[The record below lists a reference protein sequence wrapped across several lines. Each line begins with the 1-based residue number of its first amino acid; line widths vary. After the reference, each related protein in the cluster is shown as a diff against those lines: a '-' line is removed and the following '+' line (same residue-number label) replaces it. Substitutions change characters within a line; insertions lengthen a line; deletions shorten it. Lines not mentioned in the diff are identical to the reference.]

1 MLPRARAGLPDV
13 VTDRSTDSNAEPM
26 AMSSKIADLARF
38 LPGLRVLD
46 GYSRPRLRLDT
57 IAALSVWAVV
67 VPQGLAYGELAGI
80 PAVAGLY
87 TAAAGMLLYG
97 LFGSSRYLNVGP
109 ESSVAIVVA
118 ASVAPLAGGDPERA
132 IALTSMLAILVGGVL
147 LVGALLRLGVVTR
160 LLSAPILTGYLAG
173 AAVIIAASQI
183 PKLFGISPAGDEWWQ
198 QLGDVASNLDATNGW
213 SLGIGICVIVVLL
226 VLQRIVP
233 RLPASL
239 IAMAVATVVVAA
251 TDWASSNGV
260 AVVGEVGRGIPVPA
274 IPRAPLA
281 DMFSLL
287 APAGSIALLVFA
299 SSVATGSALASR
311 DREDLDTT
319 REFVGLAAAGV
330 GAGLIQGFPAN
341 GSDSRSFIVANSE
354 ARSQS
359 ANMIAAVMVLITV
372 LLLTPLFRNLPIA
385 ALGAVVLVSAISL
398 VDIARFRSLR
408 RVRTSDF
415 ILSLVTFL
423 GVLTFGVLG
432 GIVIGVVVSL
442 LETMRRAILP
452 HTAVLGEVA
461 GSPTFRDIENYEDA
475 ETVPG
480 LIVYRFDSPLFFAN
494 ADVFKHDIQTLVA
507 RARHPVRQ
515 LVVNAEGITDMDV
528 TGAEALERVIADLRD
543 DGVRFAMARVRTSL
557 REMIKEMG
565 LEEKIGSE
573 NFFLRVADAASGFR
587 SVGSSSSPSP

>member
-1 MLPRARAGLPDV
+1 M
-13 VTDRSTDSNAEPM
+13 
-26 AMSSKIADLARF
+26 
-38 LPGLRVLD
+38 
-46 GYSRPRLRLDT
+46 

-80 PAVAGLY
+80 PPVAGLY
-87 TAAAGMLLYG
+87 TAMAGMLLYG
-97 LFGSSRYLNVGP
+97 LFGSSRYMNVGP

-118 ASVAPLAGGDPERA
+118 ASIGPLAGGDPERA

-147 LVGALLRLGVVTR
+147 LLGALLRFGVVTR
-160 LLSAPILTGYLAG
+160 LLSTPILTGYLAG

-183 PKLFGISPAGDEWWQ
+183 PKLFGITPSGDEWWQ
-198 QLGDVASNLDATNGW
+198 QIGDVMTNLDATNGR
-213 SLGIGICVIVVLL
+213 SLGIGIGVVIVLL

-239 IAMAVATVVVAA
+239 IAMAIATIIVAA

-260 AVVGEVGRGIPVPA
+260 AVVGEVGRGVPVPA

-281 DMFSLL
+281 DVLSLL
-287 APAGSIALLVFA
+287 APAGSVALLVFA

-319 REFVGLAAAGV
+319 REFVGLAAAGI

-341 GSDSRSFIVANSE
+341 GSDSRSFIVANGT

-359 ANMIAAVMVLITV
+359 ANMIGALMVLVTV

-385 ALGAVVLVSAISL
+385 ALGAVVLMAAVSL

-415 ILSLVTFL
+415 VLSLVTLL
-423 GVLTFGVLG
+423 GVLVFGVLQ
-432 GIVIGVVVSL
+432 GIVIGVAVSL

-475 ETVPG
+475 ATVPG
-480 LIVYRFDSPLFFAN
+480 LIVYRFDAPLFFAN
-494 ADVFKHDIQTLVA
+494 ADVFKRDIRELVA
-507 RARHPVRQ
+507 KARHPVRQ
-515 LVVNAEGITDMDV
+515 VVINAEGITDMDV
-528 TGAEALERVIADLRD
+528 TGAEALDRVIADLHD
-543 DGVRFAMARVRTSL
+543 DGVRFMMARVRTSL
-557 REMIKEMG
+557 RQTIEELG
-565 LEEKIGSE
+565 LEEKIGAD
-573 NFFLRVADAASGFR
+573 NFFLRVSDAASGFPAVSPTSTR
-587 SVGSSSSPSP
+587 SP

>member
-1 MLPRARAGLPDV
+1 M
-13 VTDRSTDSNAEPM
+13 N
-26 AMSSKIADLARF
+26 SKISGLARF

-46 GYSRPRLRLDT
+46 GYSRPRLRLDM

-87 TAAAGMLLYG
+87 TAMAGMLLYG

-118 ASVAPLAGGDPERA
+118 ASIGPLAGGDPELA

-147 LVGALLRLGVVTR
+147 LLGALLRLGVVTR

-183 PKLFGISPAGDEWWQ
+183 PKLFGISPSGDEWWQ
-198 QLGDVASNLDATNGW
+198 QIGEVVTSLDASNGW
-213 SLGIGICVIVVLL
+213 SLGIGIGVIILL
-226 VLQRIVP
+226 VALQRIVP

-239 IAMAVATVVVAA
+239 IAMAFATVIVAA
-251 TDWASSNGV
+251 TDWANTNGV
-260 AVVGEVGRGIPVPA
+260 AVVGEVGRGIPVPG
-274 IPRAPLA
+274 IPKAPLA
-281 DMFSLL
+281 DVLSLL
-287 APAGSIALLVFA
+287 APAGSVALLVFA

-319 REFVGLAAAGV
+319 REFVGLAMAGV

-341 GSDSRSFIVANSE
+341 GSDSRSFIVANGE

-359 ANMIAAVMVLITV
+359 ANMIGAVMVLVTV

-385 ALGAVVLVSAISL
+385 ALGAVVLVSAVSL

-415 ILSLVTFL
+415 VLSLVTLL
-423 GVLTFGVLG
+423 GVLVFGVLA
-432 GIVIGVVVSL
+432 GIVIGVAVSL

-452 HTAVLGEVA
+452 HTAVLGEVG

-475 ETVPG
+475 ATVPG
-480 LIVYRFDSPLFFAN
+480 LIVYRFDAPLFFAN
-494 ADVFKHDIQTLVA
+494 ADVFKRDIRELVA
-507 RARHPVRQ
+507 KARHPVRQ
-515 LVVNAEGITDMDV
+515 VVVNAEGITDMDV
-528 TGAEALERVIADLRD
+528 TGAEALDRVIADLHD
-543 DGVRFAMARVRTSL
+543 DGVRFTMARVRTSL
-557 REMIKEMG
+557 RQTIEELG
-565 LEEKIGSE
+565 LEEKIGAD
-573 NFFLRVADAASGFR
+573 NFFLRVADAASGFSPVDPTSTR
-587 SVGSSSSPSP
+587 SP

>member
-1 MLPRARAGLPDV
+1 M
-13 VTDRSTDSNAEPM
+13 N
-26 AMSSKIADLARF
+26 SKISGLARF

-46 GYSRPRLRLDT
+46 GYSRPRLRLDM

-87 TAAAGMLLYG
+87 TAMAGMLLYG

-118 ASVAPLAGGDPERA
+118 ASIGPLAGGDPELA

-147 LVGALLRLGVVTR
+147 LLGALLRLGVVTR

-183 PKLFGISPAGDEWWQ
+183 PKLFGISPSGDEWWQ
-198 QLGDVASNLDATNGW
+198 QIGEVVTSLDASNGW
-213 SLGIGICVIVVLL
+213 SLGIGIGVIILL
-226 VLQRIVP
+226 VALQRIVP

-239 IAMAVATVVVAA
+239 IAMAFATVIVAA
-251 TDWASSNGV
+251 TDWANTNGV
-260 AVVGEVGRGIPVPA
+260 AVVGEVGRGIPVPG
-274 IPRAPLA
+274 IPKAPLA
-281 DMFSLL
+281 DVLSLL
-287 APAGSIALLVFA
+287 APAGSVALLVFA

-319 REFVGLAAAGV
+319 REFVGLAMAGV

-341 GSDSRSFIVANSE
+341 GSDSRSFIVANGE

-359 ANMIAAVMVLITV
+359 ANMIGAVMVLVTV

-385 ALGAVVLVSAISL
+385 ALGAVVLVSAVSL

-415 ILSLVTFL
+415 VLSLVTLL
-423 GVLTFGVLG
+423 GVLVFGVLA
-432 GIVIGVVVSL
+432 GIVIGVAVSL

-475 ETVPG
+475 ATVPG
-480 LIVYRFDSPLFFAN
+480 LIVYRFDAPLFFAN
-494 ADVFKHDIQTLVA
+494 ADVFKRDIRELVA
-507 RARHPVRQ
+507 KARHPVRQ
-515 LVVNAEGITDMDV
+515 VVVNAEGITDMDV
-528 TGAEALERVIADLRD
+528 TGAEALDRVIADLHD
-543 DGVRFAMARVRTSL
+543 DGVRFTMARVRTSL
-557 REMIKEMG
+557 RQTIEELG
-565 LEEKIGSE
+565 LEEKIGAD
-573 NFFLRVADAASGFR
+573 NFFLRVADAASGFSPVDPTSTR
-587 SVGSSSSPSP
+587 SP

>member
-1 MLPRARAGLPDV
+1 MN
-13 VTDRSTDSNAEPM
+13 SK
-26 AMSSKIADLARF
+26 MSGVSRF
-38 LPGLRVLD
+38 LPGLRLFD
-46 GYSRPRLRLDT
+46 GYSRPRLRLDM
-57 IAALSVWAVV
+57 IAALSIWAVV

-87 TAAAGMLLYG
+87 TAGAGMLLYG

-118 ASVAPLAGGDPERA
+118 ASIGPLAGGDPERA

-147 LVGALLRLGVVTR
+147 LLGALLRFGVVTR

-183 PKLFGISPAGDEWWQ
+183 PKLFGIAPSGDEWWRQ
-198 QLGDVASNLDATNGW
+198 IGDVMTNLDATNGW
-213 SLGIGICVIVVLL
+213 SLGIGIGVVIVLL
-226 VLQRIVP
+226 VLQRVVP

-239 IAMAVATVVVAA
+239 IAMAFATVIVAA

-274 IPRAPLA
+274 IPNAPLA
-281 DMFSLL
+281 DVLSLL
-287 APAGSIALLVFA
+287 APAGSVALLVFA

-341 GSDSRSFIVANSE
+341 GSDSRSFIVANGE

-359 ANMIAAVMVLITV
+359 ANMIGAVMVLVTV

-385 ALGAVVLVSAISL
+385 ALGAVVLMAAVSL
-398 VDIARFRSLR
+398 VDIARFRGLW

-415 ILSLVTFL
+415 VLSLVTLL
-423 GVLTFGVLG
+423 GVLVFGVLA
-432 GIVIGVVVSL
+432 GIVIGVAVSL
-442 LETMRRAILP
+442 LETMRRAVLP

-461 GSPTFRDIENYEDA
+461 GSPTFRDIENYEEA
-475 ETVPG
+475 ATVPG
-480 LIVYRFDSPLFFAN
+480 LIVYRFDAPLFFAN
-494 ADVFKHDIQTLVA
+494 ADVFKHDIRTLVA

-515 LVVNAEGITDMDV
+515 VVVNAEGITDMDV
-528 TGAEALERVIADLRD
+528 TGAEALDRVIADLQD
-543 DGVRFAMARVRTSL
+543 DGVRFTMARVRTSL
-557 REMIKEMG
+557 RQMMEEIG
-565 LEEKIGSE
+565 LEEKIGTD
-573 NFFLRVADAASGFR
+573 NFFLRVSDAASGFPAVDPTSTR
-587 SVGSSSSPSP
+587 SL

>member
-1 MLPRARAGLPDV
+1 M
-13 VTDRSTDSNAEPM
+13 
-26 AMSSKIADLARF
+26 
-38 LPGLRVLD
+38 
-46 GYSRPRLRLDT
+46 

-87 TAAAGMLLYG
+87 TAMAGMFLYG
-97 LFGSSRYLNVGP
+97 LVGSSRYMNVGP

-118 ASVAPLAGGDPERA
+118 ASIAPLAGGDPERA

-147 LVGALLRLGVVTR
+147 LLGALLRFGVVTR
-160 LLSAPILTGYLAG
+160 LLSTPILTGYLAG

-183 PKLFGISPAGDEWWQ
+183 PKLFGISPSGDEWWQ
-198 QLGDVASNLDATNGW
+198 QIGDVMTNLDATNGR
-213 SLGIGICVIVVLL
+213 SLGIGIGVIALLL

-239 IAMAVATVVVAA
+239 IVMAIATIIVAA

-260 AVVGEVGRGIPVPA
+260 AVVGEVGRGVPVPA

-281 DMFSLL
+281 DVLSLL
-287 APAGSIALLVFA
+287 APAGSVALLVFA

-319 REFVGLAAAGV
+319 REFVGLAAAGI

-341 GSDSRSFIVANSE
+341 GSDSRSFIVANST

-359 ANMIAAVMVLITV
+359 ANMIGAVMVLVTV

-385 ALGAVVLVSAISL
+385 ALGAVVLMAAVSL

-408 RVRTSDF
+408 KVRTSDF
-415 ILSLVTFL
+415 VLSLVTLL
-423 GVLTFGVLG
+423 GVLVFGVLQ
-432 GIVIGVVVSL
+432 GIVIGVAVSL

-475 ETVPG
+475 ATVPG
-480 LIVYRFDSPLFFAN
+480 LIVYRFDAPLFFAN
-494 ADVFKHDIQTLVA
+494 ADVFKRDIRELVA
-507 RARHPVRQ
+507 KARHPVRQ
-515 LVVNAEGITDMDV
+515 VVINAEGITDMDV
-528 TGAEALERVIADLRD
+528 TGAEALDRVIADLHD
-543 DGVRFAMARVRTSL
+543 DGVRFMMARVRTSL
-557 REMIKEMG
+557 RQTIEELG
-565 LEEKIGSE
+565 LEEKIGAD
-573 NFFLRVADAASGFR
+573 NFFLRVSDAASGFPAVNPTSTR
-587 SVGSSSSPSP
+587 SP

>member
-1 MLPRARAGLPDV
+1 MV
-13 VTDRSTDSNAEPM
+13 
-26 AMSSKIADLARF
+26 
-38 LPGLRVLD
+38 
-46 GYSRPRLRLDT
+46 
-57 IAALSVWAVV
+57 AALSVWAVV
-67 VPQGLAYGELAGI
+67 VPQGLAYGELAGA

-87 TAAAGMLLYG
+87 TATAGMLLYG

-118 ASVAPLAGGDPERA
+118 ASVGPLARGDPERV

-147 LVGALLRLGVVTR
+147 LLGALLRLGVVTR

-183 PKLFGISPAGDEWWQ
+183 PKLFGISPSGDEWWQ
-198 QLGDVASNLDATNGW
+198 QIGDVVTSLDASNGW
-213 SLGIGICVIVVLL
+213 SLGIGIGVIIVLL
-226 VLQRIVP
+226 VVQRIVP

-239 IAMAVATVVVAA
+239 IAMAVATVIVAA
-251 TDWASSNGV
+251 TDWENSNGV
-260 AVVGEVGRGIPVPA
+260 AVVGEVGRGIPIPA
-274 IPRAPLA
+274 IPKAPLA
-281 DMFSLL
+281 DVLSLL
-287 APAGSIALLVFA
+287 APAGSVALLVFA

-319 REFVGLAAAGV
+319 REFVGLAAAGF

-341 GSDSRSFIVANSE
+341 GSDSRSFIVANGE

-359 ANMIAAVMVLITV
+359 ANMIGAVMVLITV

-385 ALGAVVLVSAISL
+385 ALGAVVLLSAVSL
-398 VDIARFRSLR
+398 VDIARFRSLW

-415 ILSLVTFL
+415 VLSLVTLL
-423 GVLTFGVLG
+423 GVLVFGVLQ

-475 ETVPG
+475 ATVPG
-480 LIVYRFDSPLFFAN
+480 LIVYRFDAPLFFAN
-494 ADVFKHDIQTLVA
+494 AEVFKNDIQTLVA
-507 RARHPVRQ
+507 MARHPVGQ
-515 LVVNAEGITDMDV
+515 VVVDAEGIVDMDV
-528 TGAEALERVIADLRD
+528 TGAEALERVIADLHA
-543 DGVRFAMARVRTSL
+543 DGIRFKMARVRTSL
-557 REMIKEMG
+557 RQTIEELG
-565 LEEKIGSE
+565 LEEKIGSD
-573 NFFLRVADAASGFR
+573 NFFLRVADAASGY
-587 SVGSSSSPSP
+587 SPADPTSTPSP

>member
-13 VTDRSTDSNAEPM
+13 VTDSSPDSNAEPM
-26 AMSSKIADLARF
+26 AMSSKIADLSRF

-46 GYSRPRLRLDT
+46 SYSRPRLRLDT

-67 VPQGLAYGELAGI
+67 VPQGLAYGELAGV

-183 PKLFGISPAGDEWWQ
+183 PKLFGISPAGDQWWQ
-198 QLGDVASNLDATNGW
+198 QLRDVATNLDATNGW
-213 SLGIGICVIVVLL
+213 SLGIGICVIAVLL
-226 VLQRIVP
+226 VLQRVVP

-239 IAMAVATVVVAA
+239 FAMAVATVVVAA

-281 DMFSLL
+281 DMVSLL
-287 APAGSIALLVFA
+287 APASSVALLVFA

-311 DREDLDTT
+311 DREDLDST

-341 GSDSRSFIVANSE
+341 GSDSRSFIVANGE

-359 ANMIAAVMVLITV
+359 ANMIASVMVLITV
-372 LLLTPLFRNLPIA
+372 LLLTPLFRDLPIA

-398 VDIARFRSLR
+398 VDLARFRSLR

-423 GVLTFGVLG
+423 GVLSFGVLG
-432 GIVIGVVVSL
+432 GIVVGVVVSL

-480 LIVYRFDSPLFFAN
+480 LIVYRFDAPLFFAN
-494 ADVFKHDIQTLVA
+494 ADVFKHDIETLVA
-507 RARHPVRQ
+507 RARHPVRRV
-515 LVVNAEGITDMDV
+515 VVNAEGITDMDV
-528 TGAEALERVIADLRD
+528 TGAQALERVIADLRD

-565 LEEKIGSE
+565 LEERIGSE
-573 NFFLRVADAASGFR
+573 NFFLRVADAASGFPSAEPSR
-587 SVGSSSSPSP
+587 AQSS